1 MPLAKGFRSNAWFL
15 PTVSYSGL
23 GFTIAGA
30 IRLLGMNWMSTAL
43 MGWTVALPV
52 SFALFACSQGGA
64 KVAESMGGKPAD
76 ATLTEYAREA
86 AKAVGVPPPEAVFEI
101 PAREPNAFAASNLWA
116 GSSTVAVTSGLRS
129 ALTANELKAV
139 LAHEMGHLQ
148 YNDVVR
154 NMHISV
160 AAAGLG
166 GVYQA
171 GRILLDSSSRD
182 RKKDKDDSGSGAGAG
197 LALMAAGLATQ
208 ATAHFVRLSAS
219 RSSEFKADAAAAR
232 AFGADTMI
240 SALKKIDSTAASQPA
255 DLRNNKAA
263 SAYAFAMISDG
274 ASTDMQK
281 VTRSSKVQKSN
292 LLTKVGNALRTH
304 PPLPERVA
312 ALEDAAEKGHVPA
325 SMRKGGIFF

>member
-1 MPLAKGFRSNAWFL
+1 
-15 PTVSYSGL
+15 
-23 GFTIAGA
+23 
-30 IRLLGMNWMSTAL
+30 
-43 MGWTVALPV
+43 
-52 SFALFACSQGGA
+52 
-64 KVAESMGGKPAD
+64 MGGTPAD
-76 ATLTEYAREA
+76 ASLTAMAREA
-86 AKAVGVPPPEAVFEI
+86 AEAVGIPPPEAVFEI

-148 YNDVVR
+148 
-154 NMHISV
+154 
-160 AAAGLG
+160 
-166 GVYQA
+166 
-171 GRILLDSSSRD
+171 
-182 RKKDKDDSGSGAGAG
+182 DKDVSGSGAGAG

-219 RSSEFKADAAAAR
+219 RSSEFKADVAAAR

-281 VTRSSKVQKSN
+281 VTRSSKVQK
-292 LLTKVGNALRTH
+292 
-304 PPLPERVA
+304 P
-312 ALEDAAEKGHVPA
+312 
-325 SMRKGGIFF
+325 